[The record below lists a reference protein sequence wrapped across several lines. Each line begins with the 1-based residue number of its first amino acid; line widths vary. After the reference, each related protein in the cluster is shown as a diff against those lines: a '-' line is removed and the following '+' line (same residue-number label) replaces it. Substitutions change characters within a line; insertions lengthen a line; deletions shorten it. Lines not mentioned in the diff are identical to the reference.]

1 MGTQLVRDMKDV
13 DSEIEHLKLKKL
25 QKLMS
30 SMKKREMGKRDSKS
44 ILKPFLSSRA
54 ITVLGQAEKQFPLAT
69 RRVVELLVKL
79 VNAGVIKS
87 QITGEEMLWLFRRL
101 GLPVRMKM
109 KIKYLKG
116 GKLESLEERF
126 RKEIKR

>member
-1 MGTQLVRDMKDV
+1 MVRNMRDV

-30 SMKKREMGKRDSKS
+30 SMKKREMEGRDLKS

-54 ITVLGQAEKQFPLAT
+54 VIVLGQAEKQFPLAT
-69 RRVVELLVKL
+69 RKVVELLVKL
-79 VNAGVIKS
+79 VKTGVIKG

-101 GLPVRMKM
+101 GLPVRMEI

-126 RKEIKR
+126 RKEIKG